1 MRTKK
6 DAEILISNIMDQIN
20 DYYNYKPTKMKSST
34 KAKGR
39 PAKNP
44 TIHKN
49 KKATCKYCKG
59 DDFFWGETEWGLRLF
74 DTDNA
79 QHMWKDQVKNGQAAG
94 G

>member
-20 DYYNYKPTKMKSST
+20 DYYNYKPSST

-49 KKATCKYCKG
+49 KKATCKYCKSN
-59 DDFFWGETEWGLRLF
+59 DFFWGETEWGWRLF
-74 DTDNA
+74 DRDSV
-79 QHMWKDQVKNGQAAG
+79 QHMCKDQVQNGQPAAG
-94 G
+94 